1 MKEVNNE
8 KNLIILIQSILLRVL
23 AGVSNESK
31 LLNNNIVIIKMDEF
45 NIEYLKEKD
54 GELYKYIEKIIPNT
68 LYETSTAVYKKS
80 NIDGDFKKISTI
92 TTYTVDGI
100 QVINEKSV
108 TGEIT
113 VREVALIKENEYGT
127 FMEGLS
133 ISPYS
138 YGNDWIMRDVQK
150 VITFA
155 KSATIAAGIAGVIG
169 KGIPFAGDFFS
180 GAFAGVAYEISRK
193 SLSECTIIGT
203 SGYKYSRPNIYTKYD
218 LKFYTPQGDFIK
230 RETGEYS
237 PRYVG

>member
-1 MKEVNNE
+1 ME
-8 KNLIILIQSILLRVL
+8 IL
-23 AGVSNESK
+23 
-31 LLNNNIVIIKMDEF
+31 
-45 NIEYLKEKD
+45 
-54 GELYKYIEKIIPNT
+54 
-68 LYETSTAVYKKS
+68 KK
-80 NIDGDFKKISTI
+80 FSTI

-127 FMEGLS
+127 FMERLS

-138 YGNDWIMRDVQK
+138 YGNDWIMRDVHK

-155 KSATIAAGIAGVIG
+155 KSATIAAGIAGVIS
-169 KGIPFAGDFFS
+169 KGIPFAGVFFS
-180 GAFAGVAYEISRK
+180 GAFAGVAYELSRK
-193 SLSECTIIGT
+193 SLPECTIIGT

-218 LKFYTPQGDFIK
+218 LKFYAPQGDFIK
-230 RETGEYS
+230 RETSEYS